1 VNRYFA
7 VQLVH
12 QTTETSWED
21 HGFVRVKSEDG
32 QLLSEI
38 ADYQHNRCLGKVLEN
53 TRMILSEVSAK
64 HPSVRQPCAELA
76 AKGWPSIPPGKQ
88 LNRRQRV
95 TLRARQYEPSQGNAS
110 MRQTPKESV
119 QRPSRRPA
127 SVGRP
132 GSSVSALANNGQ
144 QVLQYRRRGN
154 STTR

>member
-1 VNRYFA
+1 

-12 QTTETSWED
+12 RTSETSGED
-21 HGFVRVKSEDG
+21 HGFVRVKSDDG

-38 ADYQHNRCLGKVLEN
+38 ADYQHNRCLGEPWEN
-53 TRMILSEVSAK
+53 TVMILSEVLAK
-64 HPSVRQPCAELA
+64 HPSVRQPSAELA

-88 LNRRQRV
+88 LNRRQRM
-95 TLRARQYEPSQGNAS
+95 TLMARQYEPHQGNAS

-127 SVGRP
+127 SLVRS
-132 GSSVSALANNGQ
+132 GSSVSAFANNGQ
-144 QVLQYRRRGN
+144 QVLQYRRRSN